1 MADRGIVTRGIGC
14 WIRRREK
21 ITGLGKTSLLLSTT
35 MLMRPRY
42 QPDEAQS
49 YTGSITKSGDEAKRW
64 QVENSPDEGYAS
76 LLRRFEE
83 RWHGVESD
91 CSVSPTV

>member
-1 MADRGIVTRGIGC
+1 MVLKSVTPAALDNNAY
-14 WIRRREK
+14 ETK
-21 ITGLGKTSLLLSTT
+21 IFN
-35 MLMRPRY
+35 

-64 QVENSPDEGYAS
+64 QVENSSDEGYAS

-83 RWHGVESD
+83 RWHEVESD